1 MRGTIQE
8 HWRGRPFKRRPPRK
22 GHRLQRGY
30 FRPLGR
36 DAVVF
41 NGGGKVERVIVD
53 VSGET
58 YADLEIEAIGA
69 MKRD

>member
-1 MRGTIQE
+1 V
-8 HWRGRPFKRRPPRK
+8 
-22 GHRLQRGY
+22 
-30 FRPLGR
+30 
-36 DAVVF
+36 AF